1 MFRLVKSASLNIN
14 LVKNFVC
21 FFVGC
26 LKSCTFAF
34 AFQTKEDWQ
43 SDRMR
48 WTRNPVYP
56 LPGIGGLNPSS
67 SAKLFSIQKNPQR
80 AKLSSCGFIFY
91 DYLFSFRMAFLLPLF
106 FFTSFFFFL
115 IPKRSRQPLK
125 SFFMIRPRPCVLR
138 LFLVK

>member
-26 LKSCTFAF
+26 LKSSTFAF

-67 SAKLFSIQKNPQR
+67 SAKLFSIQKIRREHNLAP
-80 AKLSSCGFIFY
+80 ADLFFY
-91 DYLFSFRMAFLLPLF
+91 DYLFSFGVAFLLPLF
-106 FFTSFFFFL
+106 FFTSFFFL

-125 SFFMIRPRPCVLR
+125 SFFIIRPRPCVLR
-138 LFLVK
+138 LFRVK

>member
-1 MFRLVKSASLNIN
+1 MLNY
-14 LVKNFVC
+14 
-21 FFVGC
+21 
-26 LKSCTFAF
+26 
-34 AFQTKEDWQ
+34 QRMEDWQ

-138 LFLVK
+138 LFRVK

>member
-1 MFRLVKSASLNIN
+1 
-14 LVKNFVC
+14 
-21 FFVGC
+21 
-26 LKSCTFAF
+26 
-34 AFQTKEDWQ
+34 
-43 SDRMR
+43 
-48 WTRNPVYP
+48 
-56 LPGIGGLNPSS
+56 LNPSS

-106 FFTSFFFFL
+106 FFTTFFTSFFFFL